1 MHLIATLITGV
12 VVGWL
17 ASILMKT
24 RNRMGILVNVLVG
37 VFGSYLSVF
46 LVLAMGVGPNGQD
59 NGRVVPVFGAALLIA
74 LIRALGVF
82 NRLSTVRKAPWA
94 HSPVASLRRS
104 EVVLPVCKVQR
115 EEGIICR

>member
-24 RNRMGILVNVLVG
+24 RTRMGILANVIVG
-37 VFGSYLSVF
+37 VSGSYLGVF
-46 LVLAMGVGPNGQD
+46 LVLAMGVGPYGQD
-59 NGRVVPVFGAALLIA
+59 NGRVVPVLGAALLIA
-74 LIRALGVF
+74 LLWALGVF
-82 NRLSTVRKAPWA
+82 NRLPAIWKAPWA

-104 EVVLPVCKVQR
+104 EAVLPVCKAQR
-115 EEGIICR
+115 EAGITCR